1 MSYHIEIS
9 KGNRFFYLHAISDET
24 NERIGKLSID
34 LRSEDANRYQF
45 NYRNA
50 VKIILVMTN
59 PSYCRKGVASALL
72 NKAVELF
79 KNDIIYLNVVPLPR
93 NSRDKD
99 KTALINF
106 YSKFGFKRYKKDI
119 CVTTMIRK

>member
-1 MSYHIEIS
+1 MKFHIEVIY
-9 KGNRFFYLHAISDET
+9 GNRFCYLNAISDET

-59 PSYCRKGVASALL
+59 LSYCRRGVASALL

-106 YSKFGFKRYKKDI
+106 YSKFGFKRYEKDI